1 MKTRS
6 KILATV
12 LATALLVTG
21 TEFGTMA
28 YLTDKDTVTNTM
40 TVVNI
45 DISLDE
51 YKTDVNGNA
60 DKTVARV
67 QENTYK
73 LIPGHSYTKD
83 PTVHVAKESE
93 DSYIF
98 ITVDNGIAGIEA
110 ATSTT
115 APVYTNI
122 AGQIKANGWS
132 VVDTTDYPNV
142 YYKEF
147 THSDTATADTDLAV
161 FGNFKIKGD
170 VDSAT
175 LANYKDK
182 TIVVNAYAVQKDG
195 FSTAKDAWKASGFA
209 TTQVQTGDKTQGGAG
224 SATGSETSG
233 N

>member
-21 TEFGTMA
+21 TVFGTMA

-40 TVVNI
+40 TVGNI
-45 DISLDE
+45 DITLDE
-51 YKTDVNGNA
+51 VKTNPDGTKDTSV
-60 DKTVARV
+60 TTRV
-67 QENTYK
+67 KENTYK

-98 ITVDNGIAGIEA
+98 ITVDNGIADIEA

-115 APVYTNI
+115 DPAYTNI
-122 AGQIKANGWS
+122 AGQITANKWTA
-132 VVDTTDYPNV
+132 VDATAYPGV
-142 YYKEF
+142 YYQVF
-147 THSDTATADTDLAV
+147 THVDGATADTDLAV
-161 FGNFKIKGD
+161 FENFKISGS
-170 VDSAT
+170 VDNEK
-175 LANYKDK
+175 LAKYAKK

-195 FSTAKDAWKASGFA
+195 FTDAKAAWAATFGAEKKAE
-209 TTQVQTGDKTQGGAG
+209 TQQTGDNTQGGAG
-224 SATGSETSG
+224 SETSG

>member
-21 TEFGTMA
+21 TVFGTMA

-40 TVVNI
+40 TVGNI

-51 YKTDVNGNA
+51 TRTNTDGTKDTSA
-60 DKTVARV
+60 TTSV
-67 QENTYK
+67 QSNTYK

-83 PTVHVAKESE
+83 PTVHVAKKSE

-98 ITVDNGIAGIEA
+98 ITVDNGIAGIE
-110 ATSTT
+110 STET
-115 APVYTNI
+115 GYTNI
-122 AGQIKANGWS
+122 AGQITVNNWTA
-132 VVDTTDYPNV
+132 VDAMAYPGV
-142 YYKEF
+142 YYKVF

-195 FSTAKDAWKASGFA
+195 FSSAKDAWAATFGAEKKAE
-209 TTQVQTGDKTQGGAG
+209 TQQTGDNSQGGAG
-224 SATGSETSG
+224 TDSGSEVSG

>member
-21 TEFGTMA
+21 TVFGTMA
-28 YLTDKDTVTNTM
+28 YLTDTDTVTNTM
-40 TVVNI
+40 TVGNI

-60 DKTVARV
+60 DKTAVRV
-67 QENTYK
+67 RANTYK

-98 ITVDNGIAGIEA
+98 ITVDNGIAGIE
-110 ATSTT
+110 STET
-115 APVYTNI
+115 GYTNI
-122 AGQIKANGWS
+122 AGQIAANEWA
-132 VVDTTDYPNV
+132 VVDATTYPNV
-142 YYKEF
+142 YYRVF
-147 THSDTATADTDLAV
+147 THSDTATKNTDLAV

-175 LANYKDK
+175 LADYKDK
-182 TIVVNAYAVQKDG
+182 TIVVKAYAVQKDG
-195 FSTAKDAWKASGFA
+195 FSTAKDAWAATFGAEKKAE
-209 TTQVQTGDKTQGGAG
+209 TQQTGDNTQGGAG
-224 SATGSETSG
+224 SETGSETSG